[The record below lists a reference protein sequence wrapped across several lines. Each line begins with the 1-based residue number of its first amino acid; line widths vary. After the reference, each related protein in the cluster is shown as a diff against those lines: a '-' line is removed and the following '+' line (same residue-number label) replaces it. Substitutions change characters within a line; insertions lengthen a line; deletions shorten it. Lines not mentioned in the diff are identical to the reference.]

1 MATSI
6 YEGDW
11 NKQSLAERLDPQIK
25 LTGPIIEGGEGSEQ
39 SVLEDLE
46 QRAASAMSGRSTL
59 QPGRKGRKAG
69 ELGKGWQIGLLLGH
83 FYFLL
88 KVGLSVI
95 AERLG
100 LSESQE
106 ERRYAK
112 PCSPSLF
119 PIC

>member
-46 QRAASAMSGRSTL
+46 QRAASAMSGRSTAVL
-59 QPGRKGRKAG
+59 QTILRAATSACLLSRPNRWETMMGSKA
-69 ELGKGWQIGLLLGH
+69 WHTFSLLGS
-83 FYFLL
+83 LR
-88 KVGLSVI
+88 VP
-95 AERLG
+95 A
-100 LSESQE
+100 SQ
-106 ERRYAK
+106 R
-112 PCSPSLF
+112 
-119 PIC
+119 